1 MGRIVFPGR
10 IAAAAATFASAALA
24 VGAAR
29 AAVTMPL
36 PHRLD
41 LEAVAD
47 RVHGFTVQ
55 VRASA
60 FVAEQ
65 THGQLK
71 AHEAIATSSGVLIG
85 QGLVL
90 TALNSVA
97 LRDQNGGLQPA
108 NEIAV
113 LVGDVGPI
121 PARLLAGNTG
131 LDVAILQLP
140 DQARNL
146 SGASLAT
153 EDPNAGDSMV
163 ALGID
168 GDSIKAVAVLLE
180 RVAPGDDASARL
192 QTEHALPPPF
202 WGGPLFDDRG
212 QLVGITTRPTSAEGT
227 AVPASVLRAL
237 LQRSLGMGGT

>member
-1 MGRIVFPGR
+1 MDRIVFPGR
-10 IAAAAATFASAALA
+10 IAAAMCASATLA
-24 VGAAR
+24 AGAAR

-36 PHRLD
+36 PHRADLD
-41 LEAVAD
+41 AVAD
-47 RVHGFTVQ
+47 RVHAFTVQ

-65 THGQLK
+65 TQGPLK
-71 AHEAIATSSGVLIG
+71 VHEAVATSSGVLIG
-85 QGLVL
+85 DGLVL
-90 TALNSVA
+90 TALSSVA
-97 LRDQNGGLQPA
+97 LRDENGGLQPA

-131 LDVAILQLP
+131 LDVAILLLP
-140 DQARNL
+140 DQARSL
-146 SGASLAT
+146 SGASIAT

-163 ALGID
+163 ALGVD

-192 QTEHALPPPF
+192 HTEHALPPPF

-212 QLVGITTRPTSAEGT
+212 QLVGMTTRPTSAEGT

-237 LQRSLGMGGT
+237 LQRSLRMGGI